1 MKPNEKIIGTLLV
14 SLLVFGAQNRAEWLF
29 AEELTHRPI
38 ESAILATDATLI
50 HYDKVHA
57 LLTQGSPIN
66 VRVFQDRKEAAQWLS
81 VPLLRLMAEVPSRE
95 TV

>member
-1 MKPNEKIIGTLLV
+1 MKPNEEIIGTLLV
-14 SLLVFGAQNRAEWLF
+14 SLLVFGAQNRAEWLS

-50 HYDKVHA
+50 HYGKVHA

-66 VRVFQDRKEAAQWLS
+66 VRIFRDRQEAAQWLN
-81 VPLLRLMAEVPSRE
+81 VPVARLMPEAAE
-95 TV
+95 TT

>member
-14 SLLVFGAQNRAEWLF
+14 SLLVFGAQNRTEWLS

-50 HYDKVHA
+50 RIPTVAGKSWFAYFRFYEPTETYFDK
-57 LLTQGSPIN
+57 S
-66 VRVFQDRKEAAQWLS
+66 W
-81 VPLLRLMAEVPSRE
+81 PLGDFEKIK
-95 TV
+95 